1 MASSWITRRYSR
13 LSAKYQG
20 PLKLWCWTRVGFI
33 REVSTKSVPSS
44 IVSSKVGRISLW
56 FSACSHALQS
66 TSMQP
71 RLRPLIYLW
80 NALVKSPMGSLE
92 LLSHTCI
99 LWMQQFTQSVQPREH
114 WEHAW
119 PWIVVLVGYD
129 LNQAE
134 TFKLILF
141 PLLIGQVS
149 PDQASHWSLMLSNGS
164 LACIRAE

>member
-20 PLKLWCWTRVGFI
+20 PLKLWCWTRVGFK
-33 REVSTKSVPSS
+33 RNFSPNPSS
-44 IVSSKVGRISLW
+44 TVSSKFGRISLW
-56 FSACSHALQS
+56 FSACSHAVQS

-119 PWIVVLVGYD
+119 PWIVVVVGYD

-134 TFKLILF
+134 TFKLILS
-141 PLLIGQVS
+141 PLLIGQVR
-149 PDQASHWSLMLSNGS
+149 PHQASHWSVIL
-164 LACIRAE
+164 CK

>member
-1 MASSWITRRYSR
+1 MKAIIRYANSH
-13 LSAKYQG
+13 LW
-20 PLKLWCWTRVGFI
+20 PLVGLQ
-33 REVSTKSVPSS
+33 EVIHVLVLGTTLVLHQANIYK
-44 IVSSKVGRISLW
+44 IEQGRISLL
-56 FSACSHALQS
+56 FSACSHVFQS

-119 PWIVVLVGYD
+119 PWIVVVVGYD

-134 TFKLILF
+134 TFKLILS

-149 PDQASHWSLMLSNGS
+149 RDKEFDWSVLKSNE
-164 LACIRAE
+164 RAELGV